1 MTPSVFQAELFIDN
15 RATHGEGPVWDAINQ
30 VLYWVD
36 ITSCRLHSW
45 SPGAVK
51 ERTYQFQEP
60 VCAVAPITRDRM
72 LIAFAKRLAY
82 VNLPDLS
89 IEQICQVEPD
99 IPGNLCNDG
108 KMDPAGRF
116 WIGTMSNDESITG
129 SGSLYRLDQDGQLT
143 RVLENLTI
151 SNGMGWSRDLRT
163 MYFIDSPT
171 REVWAFDFDPV
182 DSSITNRR
190 TVVKVPED
198 LGLPDGMD
206 VGYDGTLWVAHWGP
220 GCVCQ
225 WCPLS
230 GKLLTRINTGCPHTS
245 ACCFGGDDGKKLFI
259 TTSRLELFPYQIEEN
274 PCSGSLFRYHPS
286 ANHSDYP

>member
-1 MTPSVFQAELFIDN
+1 
-15 RATHGEGPVWDAINQ
+15 
-30 VLYWVD
+30 
-36 ITSCRLHSW
+36 
-45 SPGAVK
+45 VK

-116 WIGTMSNDESITG
+116 WIGTMSNDDSITG
-129 SGSLYRLDQDGQLT
+129 SGSLYRLDQDGRLT

-206 VGYDGTLWVAHWGP
+206 VGDDGTLWVAHWGP

-259 TTSRLELFPYQIEEN
+259 TTSRLELFPCQLEET
-274 PCSGSLFRYHPS
+274 PCSGSLFRHHPS

>member
-1 MTPSVFQAELFIDN
+1 MKPSVFQAELFIDN

-116 WIGTMSNDESITG
+116 WIGTMSNDDSITG
-129 SGSLYRLDQDGQLT
+129 SGSLYRLDQDGRLT

-206 VGYDGTLWVAHWGP
+206 VGDDGTLWVAH
-220 GCVCQ
+220 

-259 TTSRLELFPYQIEEN
+259 TTSRLELFPCQLEEN
-274 PCSGSLFRYHPS
+274 PCSGSLFRHHPS
-286 ANHSDYP
+286 ANHSDSP